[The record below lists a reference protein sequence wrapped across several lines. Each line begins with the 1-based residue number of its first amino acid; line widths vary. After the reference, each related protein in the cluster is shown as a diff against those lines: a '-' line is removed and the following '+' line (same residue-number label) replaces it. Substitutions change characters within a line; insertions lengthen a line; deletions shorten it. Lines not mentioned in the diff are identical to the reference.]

1 MSGALLAGI
10 AGLAVFDS
18 FNPATIVAISLIL
31 VGDSRRPVRS
41 ALAFVLGAIVTV
53 WTLGALVFLGA
64 GFAADVVAGGVV
76 WLRRI
81 AFGAAAVALFVAGV
95 RRFRDRPRRPVGLP
109 GWFSAATAFPL
120 GVLMTGADLPN
131 AFPYFIAIER
141 LIDSHVPVGAAL
153 LVLAGYAVV
162 YCIPCLVLL
171 IAGVAL
177 GSRVRDRLERLR
189 TRFSTGTVRRSVP
202 AAAGL
207 FALSA
212 GVAVLAAL
220 P

>member
-1 MSGALLAGI
+1 VSGALLAGL
-10 AGLAVFDS
+10 AGLAVLDS

-31 VGDSRRPVRS
+31 VGDARTPVRS
-41 ALAFVLGAIVTV
+41 ALAFVAGAILTV
-53 WTLGALVFLGA
+53 WSLGALVFLGA
-64 GFAADVVAGGVV
+64 GVAADAITGGVA

-81 AFGAAAVALFVAGV
+81 AFGAAAVALLVAGV
-95 RRFRDRPRRPVGLP
+95 RRFRDRPRKPVGLP
-109 GWFSAATAFPL
+109 SWFSASTALPL
-120 GVLMTGADLPN
+120 GILTTGADLPN

-141 LIDSHVPVGAAL
+141 LIDAGVPAGVGL
-153 LVLAGYAVV
+153 LALAGYAVV

-171 IAGVAL
+171 AVGVAL

-189 TRFSTGTVRRSVP
+189 TRFSTGVVRRSVP
-202 AAAGL
+202 AALSLLALAG
-207 FALSA
+207 